1 MRKTNSGT
9 KRPTH
14 PRKPESF
21 SESLSERQTEEKNGS
36 KDGKKTRSLERV
48 ENKRAIS
55 PQQTNL
61 GKRVVMLTQKT
72 KGDKRAKCYKNTK
85 QL

>member
-1 MRKTNSGT
+1 LKEKNTRID

-48 ENKRAIS
+48 ENKRAIR
-55 PQQTNL
+55 PEKTNL
-61 GKRVVMLTQKT
+61 GKRVS
-72 KGDKRAKCYKNTK
+72 NI
-85 QL
+85 